1 VEPLMRRQIL
11 NITVT
16 WFCLG
21 LLAGTIFG
29 AAACQP
35 EPTTVERTHQ

>member
-1 VEPLMRRQIL
+1 MRRQIY
-11 NITVT
+11 NVAAT

-21 LLAGTIFG
+21 LITGTVLG

-35 EPTTVERTHQ
+35 EPTTVERTYQ

>member
-1 VEPLMRRQIL
+1 MRRQIY
-11 NITVT
+11 NVAAT

-21 LLAGTIFG
+21 LLAGTVLG

-35 EPTTVERTHQ
+35 ETTTLERTYQ

>member
-1 VEPLMRRQIL
+1 MRRQIL

-21 LLAGTIFG
+21 LITGTILG

-35 EPTTVERTHQ
+35 EPTTLERTYQ

>member
-1 VEPLMRRQIL
+1 MRRQIY
-11 NITVT
+11 NVAAT

-21 LLAGTIFG
+21 VIAGTVLG

-35 EPTTVERTHQ
+35 EPTTVERTYQ